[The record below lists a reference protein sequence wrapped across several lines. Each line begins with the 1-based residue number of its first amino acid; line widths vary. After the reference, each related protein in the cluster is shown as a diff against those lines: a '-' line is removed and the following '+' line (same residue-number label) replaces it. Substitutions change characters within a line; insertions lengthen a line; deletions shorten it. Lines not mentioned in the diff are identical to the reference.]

1 MWPFSHKICFG
12 NLILEDH
19 RISRKLFSDVQE
31 ETPVFVFAH
40 CLILSPLKRSW
51 LRLLC
56 TLPSD
61 VSICWWDPLPQSL
74 LFPRSFRVSFHR
86 TYDPE
91 PLSSS
96 LPFAGVSVLYLC
108 LSCSGELTAGHSTP
122 SMASEELSRELPHL
136 SLSAGN
142 IMLTATKD
150 TVSIVC
156 GNGLIAEQWVQLG
169 VPRSPRA
176 FSATLLSTQSA
187 NSMYWCLGFLHLG
200 AGRCPSSY
208 WTSSSSCQPI
218 SSACPGPSVWQHN
231 LLVYRQFLKIWNHQH
246 EGTLCTIIQII
257 NEMLKRIRPSIHPWG
272 TPPLTC
278 LQIDFVPLITT
289 LCARLFYQ
297 FSASLTVCLSGQHF
311 IGWGSCRGQLK
322 KP

>member
-1 MWPFSHKICFG
+1 MG
-12 NLILEDH
+12 
-19 RISRKLFSDVQE
+19 
-31 ETPVFVFAH
+31 
-40 CLILSPLKRSW
+40 
-51 LRLLC
+51 
-56 TLPSD
+56 
-61 VSICWWDPLPQSL
+61 SL
-74 LFPRSFRVSFHR
+74 LSNGFSWVSQGVPGPFLPRCC
-86 TYDPE
+86 
-91 PLSSS
+91 PLSQQ
-96 LPFAGVSVLYLC
+96 
-108 LSCSGELTAGHSTP
+108 TACTG
-122 SMASEELSRELPHL
+122 A
-136 SLSAGN
+136 
-142 IMLTATKD
+142 
-150 TVSIVC
+150 
-156 GNGLIAEQWVQLG
+156 W
-169 VPRSPRA
+169 
-176 FSATLLSTQSA
+176 
-187 NSMYWCLGFLHLG
+187 GFCTLG

-218 SSACPGPSVWQHN
+218 SSACPGPFVWQHN